1 MAGIAKIHGQAV
13 AQAFYGL
20 QPLVIKVT
28 DSGNNFTATT
38 GGGTSALVEGGYD
51 KMVRAVET
59 LGSIVWLG
67 AQANGSFTA
76 VVDGATFN
84 AGGDTTNTG
93 AYGILKTLATAVAD
107 DVGTAG
113 TIAITTSTEL
123 NGAGTFTF
131 A

>member
-28 DSGNNFTATT
+28 DSGNNFTAAS
-38 GGGTSALVEGGYD
+38 GGGTSELVEGGYD
-51 KMVRAVET
+51 KMVKAVQT

-67 AQANGSFTA
+67 AQANGSFTV

-84 AGGDTTNTG
+84 AGGDTTNAG

-113 TIAITTSTEL
+113 TIAITTSTVL